1 MFGYFYHE
9 ILRKTI
15 IAFGNI
21 FNNIEIHHTNNSDET
36 VSIIKVPLAYGP
48 IQKFLSRIEQDPSA
62 LKPVKITLPRMSFEF
77 IGLNYDASRKVS
89 TTQTFITDT
98 GKKVYMPVPYN
109 MQFELNILTKL
120 NDDALQIVEQI
131 LPYFQ
136 PSFNLT
142 VNLVEP
148 INEKKDIPIILDN
161 VSFTDDYE
169 GDYTKR
175 RSLIYTLR
183 FTAKTYL
190 YGPIPT
196 SSSGIIKKV
205 TLDYMSG
212 LENKKREMRYTVTP
226 RAVKDYNDDGT
237 TSLAD
242 DIDQTTKYIIVGDAT
257 AISSGSRVYLDNEL
271 MYVES
276 KDNNKLVVT
285 RGYENTAIEGHVAGT
300 PVNLVTAADDAMID
314 FGDDFGFNDEYTF
327 FQDFKEYSPSQN
339 TDL

>member
-48 IQKFLSRIEQDPSA
+48 IQKFLARIEQDPTA

-77 IGLNYDASRKVS
+77 IGLSYDASRKVS
-89 TTQTFITDT
+89 TTQTFVTNT

-136 PSFNLT
+136 PNYNLT

-161 VSFTDDYE
+161 ISFTDDYE

-190 YGPIPT
+190 FGPVPS

-212 LENKKREMRYTVTP
+212 VETRKREMRYTVTP
-226 RAVKDYNDDGT
+226 QAIKDYNNDRT

-242 DIDQTTKYIIVGDAT
+242 DIDQTTKYITVGDAT
-257 AISSGSRVYLDNEL
+257 TISSGSRIYLDSEL

-276 KDNNKLVVT
+276 KDGNKLVVE
-285 RGYENTAIEGHVAGT
+285 RGYENTGIEGHVAGT
-300 PVNLVTAADDAMID
+300 PVNLVTASDDSLID

>member
-9 ILRKTI
+9 VFRKTI

-21 FNNIEIHHTNNSDET
+21 FNNIEIHHVNNSDDT

-48 IQKFLSRIEQDPSA
+48 IQKFLARIEQDPTA
-62 LKPVKITLPRMSFEF
+62 LKPVKMTLPRMSFEF
-77 IGLNYDASRKVS
+77 VGLSYDASRKVS
-89 TTQTFITDT
+89 TTQSFITNT

-109 MQFELNILTKL
+109 MQFELNIITKL

-136 PSFNLT
+136 PNYNLT
-142 VNLVEP
+142 VKLVEP
-148 INEKKDIPIILDN
+148 INEKKDIPIILDS

-175 RSLIYTLR
+175 RSLVYTLR

-190 YGPIPT
+190 FGPIPT
-196 SSSGIIKKV
+196 SSAGIIKKV
-205 TLDYMSG
+205 SLDYMSG
-212 LENKKREMRYTVTP
+212 VESKKREIRYSVTP
-226 RAVKDYNDDGT
+226 RATKDYNNDST
-237 TSLAD
+237 TILQTN
-242 DIDQTTKYIIVGDAT
+242 IDQTTKYIEVGDA
-257 AISSGSRVYLDNEL
+257 ASIDVGSRIYVDNEL

-276 KDNNKLVVT
+276 KDGNKLVVI
-285 RGYENTAIEGHVAGT
+285 RGYENSSIEGHVIGT
-300 PVNLVTAADDAMID
+300 NVDLVNLEDDDLIEY
-314 FGDDFGFNDEYTF
+314 GDDFGFNEETTF

>member
-9 ILRKTI
+9 IFRKTI
-15 IAFGNI
+15 ISFGNI
-21 FNNIEIHHTNNSDET
+21 FNNIEIHHTNNDNNT

-48 IQKFLSRIEQDPSA
+48 IQKFLARIEQDPSA
-62 LKPVKITLPRMSFEF
+62 LKPVKMTLPRMSFEF
-77 IGLNYDASRKVS
+77 VGLNYDASRKVS
-89 TTQTFITDT
+89 TTQTFITNT

-109 MQFELNILTKL
+109 MQFEVNVITKL

-136 PSFNLT
+136 PSYNLT
-142 VNLVEP
+142 VKLVEP
-148 INEKKDIPIILDN
+148 INEKRDIPIILDS

-169 GDYTKR
+169 GDYSKR
-175 RSLIYTLR
+175 RSLVYTLR

-190 YGPIPT
+190 FGPIP
-196 SSSGIIKKV
+196 SSSTGIIKKV

-212 LENKKREMRYTVTP
+212 TESKKREMRYTVTP
-226 RAVKDYNDDGT
+226 RAIKDYDNDST
-237 TSLAD
+237 TMLVD
-242 DIDQTTKYIIVGDAT
+242 DIDELTKYITVGDST
-257 AISSGSRVYLDNEL
+257 SINSGTRIYLDSEI

-276 KDNNKLVVT
+276 KSDNKLVVI
-285 RGYENTAIEGHVAGT
+285 RGYEDSKPQGHISGTAI
-300 PVNLVTAADDAMID
+300 NLLTENDDDLIEY
-314 FGDDFGFNDEYTF
+314 GDDFGFNEDTTF

>member
-9 ILRKTI
+9 IFRKTI

-21 FNNIEIHHTNNSDET
+21 FNNIEIHHTNNSDDT

-48 IQKFLSRIEQDPSA
+48 IQKFLARIEQDPTA
-62 LKPVKITLPRMSFEF
+62 LKPIKMTLPRMSFEF
-77 IGLNYDASRKVS
+77 VGLNYDASRKVS
-89 TTQTFITDT
+89 TTQSFITDT

-109 MQFELNILTKL
+109 MQFEVNIITKL

-136 PSFNLT
+136 PSYNLT
-142 VNLVEP
+142 VKLVEP
-148 INEKKDIPIILDN
+148 INEKRDIPIILDS

-175 RSLIYTLR
+175 RSLVYTLR

-190 YGPIPT
+190 FGPIP
-196 SSSGIIKKV
+196 SSSTGVIKKV

-212 LENKKREMRYTVTP
+212 IDTKKREVRYTVTP
-226 RAVKDYNDDGT
+226 RASKDYNDDAT
-237 TSLAD
+237 TTLAG
-242 DIDQTTKYIIVGDAT
+242 DIDELITYLNVDDAT
-257 AISSGSRVYLDNEL
+257 SITAGSRIYLDSEL
-271 MYVES
+271 MYVKS
-276 KDNNKLVVT
+276 KDGNKLVVI
-285 RGYENTAIEGHVAGT
+285 RGYEDTEIQGHVAGT
-300 PVNLVTAADDAMID
+300 AVNLVTAADDALID
-314 FGDDFGFNDEYTF
+314 YGDDFGFNEDTTF

>member
-9 ILRKTI
+9 IFRKTI

-21 FNNIEIHHTNNSDET
+21 FNNIEIHHTNNSDDT

-48 IQKFLSRIEQDPSA
+48 IQKFLARIEQDPTA
-62 LKPVKITLPRMSFEF
+62 LKPIKMTLPRMSFEF
-77 IGLNYDASRKVS
+77 VGLNYDASRKVS
-89 TTQTFITDT
+89 TTQSFITDT

-109 MQFELNILTKL
+109 MQFELNIITKL
-120 NDDALQIVEQI
+120 NDDALQIVEQV

-136 PSFNLT
+136 PSYNLT
-142 VNLVEP
+142 VKLVEP
-148 INEKKDIPIILDN
+148 INEKRDIPIILDS

-175 RSLIYTLR
+175 RSLVYTLR

-190 YGPIPT
+190 FGPIP
-196 SSSGIIKKV
+196 SSSTGVIKKV

-212 LENKKREMRYTVTP
+212 IDTKRREVRYTVTP
-226 RAVKDYNDDGT
+226 RASKDYNDDAT
-237 TSLAD
+237 TTLAG
-242 DIDQTTKYIIVGDAT
+242 DIDEVITYVTVGDAASIT
-257 AISSGSRVYLDNEL
+257 TGSRIYLDSEL
-271 MYVES
+271 MYVKS
-276 KDNNKLVVT
+276 KDGNKLVVI
-285 RGYENTAIEGHVAGT
+285 RGYEDTEVQGHVAGT
-300 PVNLVTAADDAMID
+300 TVNLVTAADDALID
-314 FGDDFGFNDEYTF
+314 YGDDFGFNEDTTF

>member
-1 MFGYFYHE
+1 MFGHFYHE
-9 ILRKTI
+9 IFRKTI

-21 FNNIEIHHTNNSDET
+21 FNNIEIHHTNNSDQT
-36 VSIIKVPLAYGP
+36 ISIVKVPLAYGP
-48 IQKFLSRIEQDPSA
+48 IQKFLARIEQDPTA
-62 LKPVKITLPRMSFEF
+62 LKPVKLTLPRMSFEF
-77 IGLNYDASRKVS
+77 TGLNYDASRKVS
-89 TTQTFITDT
+89 TTQSFVSGT

-109 MQFELNILTKL
+109 MQFELNIITKL

-148 INEKKDIPIILDN
+148 INEKKDIPVILDS

-169 GDYTKR
+169 GDFTKR
-175 RSLIYTLR
+175 RSLVYTLR

-190 YGPIPT
+190 FGPIP
-196 SSSGIIKKV
+196 SSSTGIIKKV

-212 LENKKREMRYTVTP
+212 TETKKREMRYVVTP
-226 RAVKDYNDDGT
+226 RATKDYNDDAT
-237 TSLAD
+237 TTLAD
-242 DIDQTTKYIIVGDAT
+242 DIDETTKYITVGDA
-257 AISSGSRVYLDNEL
+257 ASISSGTRIYLDNEL

-276 KDNNKLVVT
+276 KNSNKLVVT
-285 RGYENTAIEGHVAGT
+285 RGYENSLIEGHVAGT
-300 PVNLVTAADDAMID
+300 PVNLVTVADDSLIEY
-314 FGDDFGFNDEYTF
+314 GDDFGFNEETTF